1 MRLRAALLASL
12 LSACIVVPVRAPP
25 PGFPP
30 PVAPPPP
37 PGPPPAAP
45 PPPAPALIAEQQA
58 VRVATDFARSRGLQ
72 VWQVREVHLDR
83 RGRYHVTL
91 SGDWGRDHG
100 RVLVDGYTGQVLRA
114 KLRAGDRWEED

>member
-1 MRLRAALLASL
+1 MRIPAAPLWLFL
-12 LSACIVVPVRAPP
+12 GACVVVPVGPP
-25 PGFPP
+25 PEG
-30 PVAPPPP
+30 PP
-37 PGPPPAAP
+37 PGPPPSP
-45 PPPAPALIAEQQA
+45 PPSVPPPAAPSLISEQQA

-83 RGRYHVTL
+83 RGRYRVIL

-114 KLRAGDRWEED
+114 KLRNGDRWDED